1 MVPMRAKE
9 RAEGLYPVLSTAV
22 AKWQPAEPWGRVA
35 RGGELQREGKRAV
48 KGWGAT
54 RGVLGRQE
62 VAGSRPRAVGGTV
75 QRRRQSKQTGRLEV
89 GERGPVCNFCN
100 FQGPYCKIDVTFKP
114 GVK

>member
-54 RGVLGRQE
+54 CGCHGEQE
-62 VAGSRPRAVGGTV
+62 VAGAGPEWRAALRRWTEEAGHDIEHDRVRRPYIDSR
-75 QRRRQSKQTGRLEV
+75 K
-89 GERGPVCNFCN
+89 
-100 FQGPYCKIDVTFKP
+100 
-114 GVK
+114 